1 MEEFILHKMP
11 HTINDARSRLPTA
24 PAEEQHPNQKINSI
38 LCNAVISKKKNTTLF
53 LDSLI
58 RRIKIK

>member
-1 MEEFILHKMP
+1 MP

-24 PAEEQHPNQKINSI
+24 PAEEQHPNQNINSI

-53 LDSLI
+53 LGSVI